1 MGGAERPP
9 SAFTGPIAWAIF
21 FGDHTMKNPLLS
33 FALAAAIFAISS
45 GNVANALQIGDFF
58 QNAEVIKANSVKVVN
73 ESLIKVNTTI
83 KGYSANSPYAI
94 KTIDVPK
101 ATFMSHVRNNLS
113 SLTKRNAWYA
123 GWFATVG
130 AAGWAIDELHNQMVS
145 VPVNTSKDK
154 IYCWGSVGGPYGM
167 GCSHNPKDTAINQ
180 CKMGGARTCGDV
192 ISVSP
197 VTNRPGSYIYQINTS
212 QGQMGFQVNPF
223 TCSPTSA
230 EPYASFCA
238 SELPKEAVSDAAL
251 YESLA
256 AEMLKD
262 PKAAA
267 QAFMVPDA
275 WPYPYPHLFPD
286 PVKYIPGVSEADEQL
301 LDALIKG
308 QLQTTNPSA
317 ANYVTP
323 EKLQQLQNMLSQLQQ
338 GLTPEGQVGSANDK
352 LKDALTQA
360 QLEETI
366 KKEKEKEEK
375 AVKDALGEKPSFDK
389 LTEPLD
395 KFVDNVNKTPQDE
408 INPLP
413 QNTFGIAGS
422 GTCYLI
428 QKPISIMGVTV
439 DMSTRSFC
447 EAYYYPYFLPILT
460 WFFYIATGL
469 YIWFSLRD
477 AYSRR
482 I

>member
-1 MGGAERPP
+1 
-9 SAFTGPIAWAIF
+9 
-21 FGDHTMKNPLLS
+21 MKNPLLS

-45 GNVANALQIGDFF
+45 GNVANAFQIGDFF
-58 QNAEVIKANSVKVVN
+58 QNAEVIKANSVNVVN
-73 ESLIKVNTTI
+73 QSLIKVNTTI
-83 KGYSANSPYAI
+83 KGYSANAPYAI

-101 ATFMSHVRNNLS
+101 ATFMSHVKANMSGLV
-113 SLTKRNAWYA
+113 KKNAWYA
-123 GWFATVG
+123 AWFGTMA
-130 AAGWAIDELHNQMVS
+130 AAGWAIDELTGQVTQTTFTRKGTCHKSYQMAYTYASNVTIDDCLLAILASENDGQPGRFTPFDMTTPVFYPATNNVVATVKFRDKWTGDFQGFPYLVS
-145 VPVNTSKDK
+145 VKSSSTSSEPVKD
-154 IYCWGSVGGPYGM
+154 
-167 GCSHNPKDTAINQ
+167 D
-180 CKMGGARTCGDV
+180 
-192 ISVSP
+192 
-197 VTNRPGSYIYQINTS
+197 
-212 QGQMGFQVNPF
+212 
-223 TCSPTSA
+223 
-230 EPYASFCA
+230 
-238 SELPKEAVSDAAL
+238 AL
-251 YESLA
+251 YDSLA

-275 WPYPYPHLFPD
+275 WPYPYPNLFPN

-308 QLQTTNPSA
+308 QLQTTNPNA

-323 EKLQQLQNMLSQLQQ
+323 EKLQQLQNTLSQLQQ
-338 GLTPEGQVGSANDK
+338 GLTPEGQVGAANDK

-395 KFVDNVNKTPQDE
+395 KFVENVNKTPQDE

-422 GTCYLI
+422 GTCYKI
-428 QKPISIMGVTV
+428 EKPISIMGVTV
-439 DMSTRSFC
+439 NMSTRSFC
-447 EAYYYPYFLPILT
+447 DAYYYPYFLPILT

>member
-73 ESLIKVNTTI
+73 DALIKVNTTI
-83 KGYSANSPYAI
+83 KGYAANAPYAI
-94 KTIDVPK
+94 KTVDVPK
-101 ATFMSHVRNNLS
+101 ASFMSHVKTNMKGLV
-113 SLTKRNAWYA
+113 KKNAWYA
-123 GWFATVG
+123 AWFATMA
-130 AAGWAIDELHNQMVS
+130 AAGWAIDELTGEMS
-145 VPVNTSKDK
+145 RPVKKLLGRCYFTTAWDFGVLSPSACISAFEKYAAFDKRKVTGIRSQSETSIVWETNTPAGNSK
-154 IYCWGSVGGPYGM
+154 GSLYFEIKVNETTVEPVA
-167 GCSHNPKDTAINQ
+167 DDAI
-180 CKMGGARTCGDV
+180 
-192 ISVSP
+192 
-197 VTNRPGSYIYQINTS
+197 
-212 QGQMGFQVNPF
+212 
-223 TCSPTSA
+223 
-230 EPYASFCA
+230 
-238 SELPKEAVSDAAL
+238 

-256 AEMLKD
+256 AEMMKD
-262 PKAAA
+262 PVAAA

-338 GLTPEGQVGSANDK
+338 GLTPEGQVGAANDK

-395 KFVDNVNKTPQDE
+395 KFVENVNKTPQDE

-447 EAYYYPYFLPILT
+447 DAYYYPYFLPILT

>member
-21 FGDHTMKNPLLS
+21 FGNHTMKNPLLS

-58 QNAEVIKANSVKVVN
+58 QNAEVIKANSVKIVN
-73 ESLIKVNTTI
+73 DSLIKVNTTI
-83 KGYSANSPYAI
+83 KGYAANAPYAI
-94 KTIDVPK
+94 KTVDVPK
-101 ATFMSHVRNNLS
+101 PTFMSHVKSNVNGLV
-113 SLTKRNAWYA
+113 KKNAWYA
-123 GWFATVG
+123 AWFASMA
-130 AAGWAIDELHNQMVS
+130 AAGWAIDEL
-145 VPVNTSKDK
+145 T
-154 IYCWGSVGGPYGM
+154 
-167 GCSHNPKDTAINQ
+167 
-180 CKMGGARTCGDV
+180 
-192 ISVSP
+192 
-197 VTNRPGSYIYQINTS
+197 
-212 QGQMGFQVNPF
+212 GQMSVTTQKKRGGCYTTTGGLSFHGSDMAFGACLDAIKKSIDGSNVGRFTFISSTGPNPVEVNGKERLVFSVKYVDNWTGREWFYEGFIEV
-223 TCSPTSA
+223 TSSESKT
-230 EPYASFCA
+230 EPVSDQSLYDSLASF
-238 SELPKEAVSDAAL
+238 
-251 YESLA
+251 
-256 AEMLKD
+256 MLQD

-275 WPYPYPHLFPD
+275 WPYPYPHIFPD
-286 PVKYIPGVSEADEQL
+286 PVKYVPGVSEADEAL

-308 QLQTTNPSA
+308 QLQTTNPNA

-323 EKLQQLQNMLSQLQQ
+323 EKLQQLQTMLSQLQQ
-338 GLTPEGQVGSANDK
+338 GLTPEGQVGAANDK

-366 KKEKEKEEK
+366 KKEKEAEEK

-422 GTCYLI
+422 GTCYKI
-428 QKPISIMGVTV
+428 EKPISIMGVTV
-439 DMSTRSFC
+439 NMSTRSFC
-447 EAYYYPYFLPILT
+447 DAYYYPYFLPILT

>member
-1 MGGAERPP
+1 MRSAPP
-9 SAFTGPIAWAIF
+9 SVFTGPIARAIF
-21 FGDHTMKNPLLS
+21 FGNYTMKNPLLS

-45 GNVANALQIGDFF
+45 GNVANAFQIGDFF

-73 ESLIKVNTTI
+73 DSLIKVSTTI
-83 KGYSANSPYAI
+83 KGYAANAPYAI
-94 KTIDVPK
+94 KTVDVPK
-101 ATFMSHVRNNLS
+101 ASFMSHVKTNL
-113 SLTKRNAWYA
+113 KGAVKKNAWYA
-123 GWFATVG
+123 AWFASMA
-130 AAGWAIDELHNQMVS
+130 AAGWAIDELTGQMSQTTVKNTGLCKLAQS
-145 VPVNTSKDK
+145 PFPVIGDGMTPLQ
-154 IYCWGSVGGPYGM
+154 CAQGGAALFGSVFV
-167 GCSHNPKDTAINQ
+167 SFSEDNPAIKPSIGVTKRYNFVHRVPTGQ
-180 CKMGGARTCGDV
+180 TPQS
-192 ISVSP
+192 SVFLTFNDSSFSVEP
-197 VTNRPGSYIYQINTS
+197 VP
-212 QGQMGFQVNPF
+212 
-223 TCSPTSA
+223 
-230 EPYASFCA
+230 
-238 SELPKEAVSDAAL
+238 DDAL
-251 YESLA
+251 YQSLIS
-256 AEMLKD
+256 EMLKD
-262 PKAAA
+262 PVAAA

-275 WPYPYPHLFPD
+275 WPYPYPHIFPD
-286 PVKYIPGVSEADEQL
+286 PVKYIPGVSEADEAL

-308 QLQTTNPSA
+308 QLQTTNPNA

-323 EKLQQLQNMLSQLQQ
+323 EKFQQLQKILSQLQQ
-338 GLTPEGQVGSANDK
+338 GLTPEGQVGAANDK

-395 KFVDNVNKTPQDE
+395 KFVENVNKTPQDE

-422 GTCYLI
+422 GTCFKI
-428 QKPISIMGVTV
+428 EKPISIMGVTV
-439 DMSTRSFC
+439 NMSTRSFC
-447 EAYYYPYFLPILT
+447 DAYYYPYFLPILT

-482 I
+482 L